1 MINNPWDPHL
11 CLKCLHNE
19 RKNLLLDFNRLRYLH
34 IPLTRTIQGCGKL
47 TFAHRDPWVRS
58 MISALKQ
65 RNDLSSATKG
75 TLFTFM
81 ISHTRLC
88 DRAQLTPFSAE
99 AVQLQAQFFTDQ
111 K

>member
-11 CLKCLHNE
+11 CLECLHNE
-19 RKNLLLDFNRLRYLH
+19 RKNLRLDFNRLRYLY
-34 IPLTRTIQGCGKL
+34 IPLTRMIQGGGKL

-88 DRAQLTPFSAE
+88 
-99 AVQLQAQFFTDQ
+99 AVLN
-111 K
+111 